1 MHQFIVYYRQRN
13 QNFICFSFLTHFHF
27 NSSWQRVLVRRAPVA
42 AVAPEAHQL
51 VKHAPDAGAVNE
63 VVVDDG
69 HEEVRVV
76 DGVDQRVG
84 CGLVVVDGCPD
95 GRPQLLCCVVWC
107 AVSQICAQSQEKKR
121 VCASTP

>member
-1 MHQFIVYYRQRN
+1 MLLSASIH
-13 QNFICFSFLTHFHF
+13 
-27 NSSWQRVLVRRAPVA
+27 SWQRVLVRGAAGAA

-51 VKHAPDAGAVNE
+51 VEDAPDAGAVDE

-84 CGLVVVDGCPD
+84 GGLVVVDGRPD
-95 GRPQLLCCVVWC
+95 GRPQLLC
-107 AVSQICAQSQEKKR
+107 
-121 VCASTP
+121 VCCRGV